1 MDLYSFLSLF
11 GGLAFFLYGMNVLS
25 AGLEKIAG
33 GKMDL
38 VLKKMTSNVVLCLL
52 LGAGISIAMQSSSAA
67 TVMLMGLVNSDIM
80 QLSQTI
86 GIIIGANVG
95 TTLTSWILSLAG
107 IESGSVLVNML
118 KPANFSPIIALIGM
132 VMLMTTKSQR
142 KKDIGSIC
150 LGFSVLMYGMTLMS
164 DAVSPLVDSPVFASL
179 LTAFNNPLLGIAV
192 GTIFTGIIQSSA
204 ASVGILQ
211 ALCLTG
217 NITYGMAIPIIMGQ
231 NIGTCATALLSSIGV
246 NRNAKRVAVVHIGFN
261 VIGTIILSILFFS
274 LDAIF
279 SFPITN
285 RAIGAAGVA
294 MVHTIFN
301 VITAIML
308 LPFSKSLE
316 KLAALVVPDAKG
328 AESGVLIDQR
338 LLNSS
343 PSLAIAECN
352 NFTMDMAQI
361 AQKNVSAALAMFHN
375 WNQKSADHIR
385 KTEDSLDKYED
396 ELGSV
401 LVKLSSK
408 TLSNSDSQTV
418 SRLLHIIGDLERIGD
433 HALNIEESAEEMHKK
448 ELHFSESAR
457 QELDVITEALTEIL
471 DMTVTAFS
479 TNDIIL
485 ASRVEPLEDVIDHL
499 VKSARM
505 RHIARLKRAECTI
518 EMGFILT
525 DILSNIERIS
535 DQCSNIAVCLI
546 ETHRNSFDTHSYL
559 HGVKSGFTGD
569 FNEQF
574 ERYANKYPLP

>member
-33 GKMDL
+33 GKMDI

-80 QLSQTI
+80 QLNQTI

-179 LTAFNNPLLGIAV
+179 LTAFNNPLLGILV

-285 RAIGAAGVA
+285 KAIGAAGVA

-316 KLAALVVPDAKG
+316 KLAALIVPDAKG

-338 LLNSS
+338 LLNS
-343 PSLAIAECN
+343 PSLAIAECKN
-352 NFTMDMAQI
+352 YTMDMAQI
-361 AQKNVSAALAMFHN
+361 AQNNVSAALAMFRS
-375 WNQKSADHIR
+375 WNQKSAEHIR
-385 KTEDSLDKYED
+385 RTEDSLDKYED

-401 LVKLSSK
+401 LVKLASK
-408 TLSNSDSQTV
+408 TLSASDSQTV

-448 ELHFSESAR
+448 ELHFSDSAR
-457 QELDVITEALTEIL
+457 EELDIITAALTEIL
-471 DMTVTAFS
+471 GMTITAFS
-479 TNDIIL
+479 SNDIIL
-485 ASRVEPLEDVIDHL
+485 ASSVEPLEDVIDHL

-569 FNEQF
+569 FDEQF
-574 ERYANKYPLP
+574 ERYANKYSLP